1 MALANPSQ
9 SMHIVTRCFNM
20 HGYIPRSIEPDLQ
33 QSLCTNPVTAVLG
46 PRQSGKSTLV
56 RHCLAGQGK
65 ALILDLDLPSDLR
78 KLGDAELFLREH
90 SDRLVCID
98 EIQLKPDL
106 FPLMR
111 ALVDMDRRPGR
122 FVILGSASRDLIR
135 QSSETLA
142 GRIHYLELTP
152 LRFAE
157 IERVR
162 GYGPGAYRRLWWRG
176 GFPPAFLESADTAS
190 SRWRLDLVRTFL
202 SRDIPQFGFHISAM
216 AMERFWKMLA
226 HSHGSVL
233 NASKLG
239 QALDVTHVT
248 VRKYLDILEQTFMVR
263 VLRPF
268 EGNLKKRL
276 VKSPKVYIRDSGIL
290 HTLLEIDTPTDL
302 FGHPVFGASWEGW
315 CIEQIVHALP
325 EWRASFFRA
334 ASGEE
339 VDLVLERGRRRLAFE
354 LKASSA
360 PQLTRG
366 FFGVIEALKPIRT
379 WVVCPM
385 DAEGY
390 SLRDNVTAC
399 GIGEALRDLRRE
411 GSATSVT

>member
-1 MALANPSQ
+1 MQ
-9 SMHIVTRCFNM
+9 T
-20 HGYIPRSIEPDLQ
+20 YIPRLIEPDLL
-33 QSLCTNPVTAVLG
+33 QSLRDNPVTAVLG
-46 PRQSGKSTLV
+46 PRQAGKSTLV
-56 RHCLAGQGK
+56 RHSLAGQSK

-78 KLGDAELFLREH
+78 RLTDPELFLREH
-90 SDRLVCID
+90 ADRLVCVD

-142 GRIHYLELTP
+142 GRVHYLELTP
-152 LRFAE
+152 FRFTE
-157 IERVR
+157 VDGIR
-162 GYGPGAYRRLWWRG
+162 GCGPNPYRRLWWRG
-176 GFPPAFLESADTAS
+176 GFPQAFMEPSDAVS

-202 SRDIPQFGFHISAM
+202 SRDMPQFGFHISAM

-226 HSHGSVL
+226 HYHGGVL

-239 QALDVTHVT
+239 QAMDITHVT

-263 VLRPF
+263 ILRPF
-268 EGNLKKRL
+268 EANLKKRL

-290 HTLLEIDTPTDL
+290 HTLLEVDSPTDL

-315 CIEQIVHALP
+315 CIEQITQTLP
-325 EWRASFFRA
+325 EWRASFVRTS
-334 ASGEE
+334 SGEE
-339 VDLVLERGRRRLAFE
+339 VDLILERGKRRLAFE
-354 LKASSA
+354 FKASAA
-360 PQLTRG
+360 PQVTKG
-366 FFGVIEALKPIRT
+366 FFGVIEALHPIGT

-385 DAEGY
+385 DGEGY
-390 SLRDNVTAC
+390 ALRGNVKVA
-399 GIGEALRDLRRE
+399 GIGETLRDVRRE
-411 GSATSVT
+411 ESRLSA

>member
-1 MALANPSQ
+1 
-9 SMHIVTRCFNM
+9 MHS
-20 HGYIPRSIEPDLQ
+20 YIPRLIESDLR
-33 QSLCTNPVTAVLG
+33 QSLCANPVTAVLG
-46 PRQSGKSTLV
+46 PRQAGKSTLV
-56 RHCLAGQGK
+56 RHCLAGQK
-65 ALILDLDLPSDLR
+65 EALILDLDLPSDLR
-78 KLGDAELFLREH
+78 RLSDAELFLREH
-90 SDRLVCID
+90 ADRLVCID

-111 ALVDMDRRPGR
+111 ALVDIDRRPGR
-122 FVILGSASRDLIR
+122 FMILGSASRDLIR

-152 LRFAE
+152 FRFAE
-157 IERVR
+157 IEGFQ
-162 GYGPGAYRRLWWRG
+162 GYGPKAYRRLWWRG
-176 GFPPAFLESADTAS
+176 GFPPAFLEASDAVS

-226 HSHGSVL
+226 HVHGSVL

-290 HTLLEIDTPTDL
+290 HTLLEIDTPADL

-325 EWRASFFRA
+325 EWQASFFRTS
-334 ASGEE
+334 SGEE
-339 VDLVLERGRRRLAFE
+339 VDLILERGKRRLAFE
-354 LKASSA
+354 FKASAA
-360 PQLTRG
+360 PQLTKG
-366 FFGVIEALKPIRT
+366 FFGVIEALQPFQT
-379 WVVCPM
+379 WVVCPT
-385 DAEGY
+385 DGEGY
-390 SLRDNVTAC
+390 SLRDKVKVA
-399 GIGEALRDLRRE
+399 GIGETLRDMGQERSRLP
-411 GSATSVT
+411 S